1 MIHSILLVQ
10 YTCLTVLFHN
20 LSPGPLWSFSSLVLS
35 TSYSIITSPNWL
47 SSFHKTWIKRIPE
60 IIITRFYRPGV
71 LPVAQSTESKHW
83 KECKTKIPTR
93 EKCPLDL
100 VISDPSIDSWYR
112 WCCTFYA
119 GTSTLVLKIQYPV
132 HNWQLSCY
140 LYGLCHFL
148 AILCSFSFSF
158 GPYFLHAALQYRVRQ
173 QVNPKFLL

>member
-1 MIHSILLVQ
+1 MNQ
-10 YTCLTVLFHN
+10 
-20 LSPGPLWSFSSLVLS
+20 
-35 TSYSIITSPNWL
+35 
-47 SSFHKTWIKRIPE
+47 KRIPE

-83 KECKTKIPTR
+83 KECKAKIPTR

-148 AILCSFSFSF
+148 AIQDSNVASSCISKCQGHDFRHFQSLQQSYQKNVPIWLARCDFLLVLCSNCKWS
-158 GPYFLHAALQYRVRQ
+158 YRLS
-173 QVNPKFLL
+173 KSSGS